1 MIDEIKKH
9 LRFYEDFPKPGIKFV
24 DLMPLFESRLPDV
37 ADWLDTAIDSFAHI
51 DSSNPAY
58 LGGIESRG
66 FILASAIVGSFGKNV
81 YRFVPIRK
89 PGKLPGSIKRISYD
103 TEYSEDALEMQT
115 SLVPVKRPIVLIDD
129 LLATAGTLKAAAIL
143 ADQAGY
149 QVLGAAVVV
158 DLVELHDELP
168 FPVVSLIE
176 L

>member
-66 FILASAIVGSFGKNV
+66 LIVASAMATLYREA

-129 LLATAGTLKAAAIL
+129 LLATGGTLKAAAIL